1 MTSSYIKKKDG
12 EKKIIYNAR
21 FVKENF
27 GDRHKVYANEHF
39 IKSWTFRNNGEHEWP
54 LDTLFIQTNGDNLE
68 GSTQIV
74 EGPVKPGD
82 EITIQISMVAPQLA
96 GKYCA
101 FFRFV
106 HGDNQRFGQK
116 VWCDILVEEV
126 LIQQIPAAE
135 MSSLIDLSE
144 QKGSSILEFF
154 EQPVVP
160 QSNFFDLINNVD
172 VQMN

>member
-1 MTSSYIKKKDG
+1 
-12 EKKIIYNAR
+12 
-21 FVKENF
+21 
-27 GDRHKVYANEHF
+27 
-39 IKSWTFRNNGEHEWP
+39 
-54 LDTLFIQTNGDNLE
+54 
-68 GSTQIV
+68 
-74 EGPVKPGD
+74 
-82 EITIQISMVAPQLA
+82 MVAPQLA